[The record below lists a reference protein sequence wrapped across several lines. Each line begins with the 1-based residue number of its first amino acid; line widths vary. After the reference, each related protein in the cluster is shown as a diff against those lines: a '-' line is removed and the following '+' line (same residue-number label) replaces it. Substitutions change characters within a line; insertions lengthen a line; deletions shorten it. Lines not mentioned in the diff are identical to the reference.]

1 MKALGFEPKQEEIR
15 RMIAD
20 LDNDG
25 SGTIDL
31 QEFTM
36 LMSGKLVRIFLGAM
50 PYGRCCADALCSVS
64 VGCGNTECAKGIH

>member
-36 LMSGKLVRIFLGAM
+36 LMSGKLVRIFQYALG
-50 PYGRCCADALCSVS
+50 R
-64 VGCGNTECAKGIH
+64 